1 MGGLATPPTTSFV
14 VGARGGSDRR
24 RLAVPARPARPGAA
38 AQMVSPATGRRSQ
51 PGHSILTAALAMDG
65 DPTAAAARDTLLR
78 LWPDFSLAWMTE
90 NSPVTEEY
98 AERFREGLR
107 KAGVPEE

>member
-1 MGGLATPPTTSFV
+1 
-14 VGARGGSDRR
+14 
-24 RLAVPARPARPGAA
+24 
-38 AQMVSPATGRRSQ
+38 
-51 PGHSILTAALAMDG
+51 MDG

-90 NSPVTEEY
+90 NSPVTGEY